1 MILPLAIMR
10 SRIFAISDVH
20 TDYAENLAYVRRL
33 SKQTDFKDD
42 TLICAG
48 DVTDSL
54 DTLRETLQCFTAAFG
69 TVFFTPGNHEF
80 WVRGRS
86 RDAGDSLEKLAA
98 IFALC
103 DELGVRTRP
112 AYAAGAVVAPILSF
126 HHQSWDT
133 EPDITGWR
141 GIPSCERVM
150 SDYRACAWPP
160 PLSMLDDSV
169 ALRLDALN
177 DAHAAGDADEADGGG
192 AAADVDASSDPI
204 AIALAMAEAAA
215 PTYDGRRD
223 RTSGAPGGAFEA
235 SVAALR
241 AEHPSAPLVTFSHFV
256 PRPELSPEKRFLMF
270 PNLAKVRRRTSA
282 QFVAIPRQTP
292 GAIPL

>member
-20 TDYAENLAYVRRL
+20 TDYAENLAYVRSL
-33 SKQTDFKDD
+33 AKQTDFKDD

-177 DAHAAGDADEADGGG
+177 DAHAAGDADVADEG

-204 AIALAMAEAAA
+204 AIALAMAEASA

-282 QFVAIPRQTP
+282 QFVAIPRLTP

>member
-1 MILPLAIMR
+1 MPL
-10 SRIFAISDVH
+10 
-20 TDYAENLAYVRRL
+20 LA
-33 SKQTDFKDD
+33 
-42 TLICAG
+42 
-48 DVTDSL
+48 
-54 DTLRETLQCFTAAFG
+54 
-69 TVFFTPGNHEF
+69 
-80 WVRGRS
+80 W
-86 RDAGDSLEKLAA
+86 
-98 IFALC
+98 
-103 DELGVRTRP
+103 
-112 AYAAGAVVAPILSF
+112 
-126 HHQSWDT
+126 HHLSWDT

-177 DAHAAGDADEADGGG
+177 DAHAAGDAADADGG